1 MVKTIDQ
8 LIDETTLNLNQR
20 MKDKHDANENADK
33 LKTQL
38 GKFKQLKAD
47 MDGDSEYAAHFEFK

>member
-8 LIDETTLNLNQR
+8 LIDETTVSLNQKT
-20 MKDKHDANENADK
+20 KDKHDADMDAEK
-33 LKTQL
+33 LKAQL

-47 MDGDSEYAAHFEFK
+47 MDDDSEYAAHFEFK